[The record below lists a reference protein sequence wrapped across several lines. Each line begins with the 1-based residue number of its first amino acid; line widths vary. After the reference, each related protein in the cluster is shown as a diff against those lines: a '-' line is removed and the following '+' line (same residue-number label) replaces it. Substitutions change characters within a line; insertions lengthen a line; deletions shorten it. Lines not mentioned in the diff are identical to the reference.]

1 MTARWHRG
9 ADTIRGMENQT
20 TTLLAAAAV
29 GLGALG
35 LLLAL
40 FALRSA
46 GAARR
51 TLSEL
56 TAEGEATSGGRQLT
70 KALAGVAD
78 HTARLTVS
86 EARLTELE
94 LAAAR
99 AVSRIGQIQFQAY
112 DDAGAGQSSSLA
124 LLDDGGSGV
133 VITTLHARV
142 GTRIYVKRVISGT
155 SETTL
160 GEEERAAIEAAIA
173 QPGGKRR
180 RR

>member
-1 MTARWHRG
+1 
-9 ADTIRGMENQT
+9 METET
-20 TTLLAAAAV
+20 TTLLAGAAV
-29 GLGALG
+29 ALGALG

-40 FALRSA
+40 FALRRA
-46 GAARR
+46 GAAKRA
-51 TLSEL
+51 LGEL
-56 TAEGEATSGGRQLT
+56 MSEGEAASGGRQMA

-78 HTARLTVS
+78 HAARLAVS
-86 EARLTELE
+86 EGRLTELE
-94 LAAAR
+94 AAAGR
-99 AVSRIGQIQFQAY
+99 AVSRVGHVQFQAY
-112 DDAGAGQSSSLA
+112 EDAGVGQSSSLA

-142 GTRIYVKRVISGT
+142 GTRIYVKRVMNGT

-173 QPGGKRR
+173 QPGGTRR